1 MRQPFGQ
8 NFLSDKR
15 IALRILAAAGITPT
29 DTVIEIGPGKGILTD
44 LLAPAAARLV
54 AVEIDRDLA
63 GTLNRRFV
71 HAPQVAILNAD
82 FLQLDNTALGD
93 CSDPVYV
100 SNLPY
105 NVSTAIIEKIL
116 TAGRW
121 KSAVF
126 MVQKEVADRITAAH
140 GTSAYG
146 AYSVFC
152 QYFADIE
159 LLFKVPPSCFLP
171 PPKVD
176 SAVIR
181 FTNKHAPEPDKHL
194 FPVVRYCFQHKR
206 KMIANSLERSTGI
219 AKEEILRCLEIAGIP
234 PTSRAQQLPLE
245 CFLSLTKILEIC
257 TITSDGNQTKK

>member
-8 NFLSDKR
+8 NFLSDKNIAQR
-15 IALRILAAAGITPT
+15 IIAAAGITPQ

-44 LLAPAAARLV
+44 LLATAAERLT

-71 HAPQVAILNAD
+71 HAPHVAIINND
-82 FLQLDNTALGD
+82 FLKMENAALGD
-93 CSDPVYV
+93 TPDPVYV

-116 TAGRW
+116 IDGRW

-126 MVQKEVADRITAAH
+126 MVQKEVADRITAKHA
-140 GTSAYG
+140 TSAYG
-146 AYSVFC
+146 AYSVLC

-159 LLFKVPPSCFLP
+159 LLFKVPPSAFLP

-181 FTNKHAPEPDKHL
+181 FTNKHAPEPDKNL
-194 FPVVRYCFQHKR
+194 FPLIRACFQHKR
-206 KMIANSLERSTGI
+206 KTIANSLERSTGI
-219 AKEEILRCLEIAGIP
+219 AKEEIVRYLDSACIP
-234 PTSRAQQLPLE
+234 PTFRAQQLPLE
-245 CFLSLTKILEIC
+245 SFLSLTKILEIC
-257 TITSDGNQTKK
+257 TINSDGSQSKK